1 MTQLPEQGAVG
12 GEPIAPELTPEERLN
27 AAFGD
32 QPEAQVEEDQPLAD
46 DTPDDQLTADD
57 LDDEPDDKAAADDLP
72 PIEAPVSWDAEAKA
86 IFAGLPREAQEI
98 VQKRE
103 ADRER
108 FVQQKSQEAARAK
121 QEIET
126 SAYQQLAQYER
137 NVSEQIQQ
145 LAAQIA
151 PQRPNPAL
159 LQHDPQAFYQLQ
171 AEYEASVAQQRELQQ
186 HAQTYAEQAHQREA
200 LASQQEQM
208 REHQMI
214 VEHFPEYADP
224 TQHAKINAD
233 LTAVAK
239 EMGYPTELISH
250 ARAHDILAMRTAA
263 QWKAKAEKLDR
274 LEAKKMEKVRAA
286 KGLPK
291 VSTPGT
297 QRAPGVANQQRYAAD
312 REALKHGDK
321 DATQR
326 VLDSFFTKP

>member
-1 MTQLPEQGAVG
+1 MTTQPEPAVG
-12 GEPIAPELTPEERLN
+12 NEAIAPELTPEERLN

-46 DTPDDQLTADD
+46 DTPDDQLTAED
-57 LDDEPDDKAAADDLP
+57 LDDEPDDKAATDDLP

-86 IFAGLPREAQEI
+86 VFAGLPREAQEI
-98 VQKRE
+98 VTKRE
-103 ADRER
+103 AERER
-108 FVQQKSQEAARAK
+108 FVQSKSQEAARAK
-121 QEIET
+121 QEIEV

-137 NVSEQIQQ
+137 TVSEQIQA
-145 LAAQIA
+145 LAQQIA

-171 AEYEASVAQQRELQQ
+171 AEYEAGIAQQRELQQ
-186 HAQTYAEQAHQREA
+186 QAHQYAEQAHQREA

-208 REHQMI
+208 REHQLI
-214 VEHFPEYADP
+214 VEHFPEYVDP
-224 TQHAKINAD
+224 TSGPKLQQE
-233 LTAVAK
+233 LSAVAR
-239 EMGYPTELISH
+239 ELGYPPELISQ
-250 ARAHDILAMRTAA
+250 ARAPDILAMRTAA
-263 QWKAKAEKLDR
+263 QWKAKADKLDR

-291 VSTPGT
+291 VSTPGA